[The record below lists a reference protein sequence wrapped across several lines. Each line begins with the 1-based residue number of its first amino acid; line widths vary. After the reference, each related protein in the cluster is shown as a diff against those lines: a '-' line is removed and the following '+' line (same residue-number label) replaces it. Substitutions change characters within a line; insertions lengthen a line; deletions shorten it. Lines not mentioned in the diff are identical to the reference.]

1 MNYFNSDVDLG
12 LPGAMDMNTGF
23 SGGNPYSSSFG
34 GSAPSW
40 SDMHK
45 SGMLDKPFYSSGADS
60 GFSGA
65 FSKNFDGALNFLK
78 SKVAKEKEKEKDDPY
93 KPINLGG
100 AGGSMVTPLKGG
112 KYVLAHQNPTATII
126 PAQPDSGGGFGL
138 GDAFKIGSMFVPG
151 PVGTAMKVG
160 SMLV

>member
-45 SGMLDKPFYSSGADS
+45 SGMLDKPFYSSGANS

-65 FSKNFDGALNFLK
+65 FSKNFEGAYDFLQ
-78 SKVAKEKEKEKDDPY
+78 SKVAKEKEKEEDDPY
-93 KPINLGG
+93 KPINLG
-100 AGGSMVTPLKGG
+100 ASGGSRVTPIKGG
-112 KYVLAHQNPTATII
+112 KSVLSWENPTSTII
-126 PAQPDSGGGFGL
+126 PAQADSGGGGLFGNVL
-138 GDAFKIGSMFVPG
+138 RAGGMLVPG

-160 SMLV
+160 SLFV